1 MQLHITMVKI
11 LLQKTSK
18 CLLVAD
24 PGIVYVKQAS
34 TAWE

>member
-1 MQLHITMVKI
+1 MQLHFTMVKI

-34 TAWE
+34 IAWE